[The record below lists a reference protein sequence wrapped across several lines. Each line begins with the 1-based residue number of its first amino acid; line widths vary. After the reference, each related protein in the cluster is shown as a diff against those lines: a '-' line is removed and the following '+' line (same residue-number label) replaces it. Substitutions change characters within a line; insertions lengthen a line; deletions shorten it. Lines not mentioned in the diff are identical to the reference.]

1 MGPRR
6 ARGRRPCRLRRQAPL
21 PQGGGRLRLDRIDLA
36 DAHRQRRRLGAGPS
50 PQAPVPLRAGEGDGR
65 RLRHR
70 RVELH
75 PVRHGRH
82 PRRRR
87 MDRHQR
93 RRRPSLRPLRL
104 AGRAALPPR
113 SDGGVRRSV
122 PRPRSPARD
131 RTPAARPSG
140 GRRAGSRDAV
150 PRGVRRGAHEIRP
163 PALLRPV
170 HVARPQRRPGARR
183 PRSGRPLTRRARQ
196 PARSGPGQ
204 FHRVPRRW
212 IDHRQLRRAIRRD
225 EVRASRG
232 VRTRAVRARHRP
244 RRAPR
249 PGVGPGL
256 RVRPGRGEAQLRS
269 IVDPDDANARAFASQ
284 DALIAEFGGRDA
296 LLEAFNFD
304 HTPVPVS

>member
-6 ARGRRPCRLRRQAPL
+6 ALGRRLCRLRRQAPL
-21 PQGGGRLRLDRIDLA
+21 LQGGGRLRLDRIDLA

-163 PALLRPV
+163 PALPRPV

-196 PARSGPGQ
+196 PSRSGPGQ

-232 VRTRAVRARHRP
+232 VQPELYELATDPDELHDLASDPAY
-244 RRAPR
+244 ASD
-249 PGVGPGL
+249 L
-256 RVRPGRGEAQLRS
+256 AEGEAQLRS

-296 LLEAFNFD
+296 LLEAFHFD